1 MKFINSKTE
10 LTKQVGVDKDNN
22 PIIEKLGYVDLALVG
37 LNSPPK
43 NGWSVGDMRVR
54 FKVIDKLE
62 GTPLGESVELNEN
75 EIKSIKDSSDIKWT
89 TMHKDIVSYYDYLET
104 LE

>member
-22 PIIEKLGYVDLALVG
+22 PIVENLGFVDLALVG

-43 NGWSVGDMRVR
+43 EGWSVGDMRNR

-62 GTPLGESVELNEN
+62 GTPIDESVELNADD
-75 EIKSIKDSSDIKWT
+75 IKAIKDASEIKWT
-89 TMHKDIVSYYDYLET
+89 AMHKDIISYYDYLET
-104 LE
+104 L